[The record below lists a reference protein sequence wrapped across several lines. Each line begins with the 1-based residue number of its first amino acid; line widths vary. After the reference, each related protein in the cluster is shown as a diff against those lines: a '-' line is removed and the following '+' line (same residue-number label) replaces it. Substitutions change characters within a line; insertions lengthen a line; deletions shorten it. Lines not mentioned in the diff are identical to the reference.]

1 MVFHRIKIKK
11 IRIKSKIKIRN
22 RKTPSNA
29 AALQRRGVARNL
41 IAWFAQNARDLPWRR
56 TRDPYAIWI
65 SEIML
70 QQTQVKTVIPY
81 FERWMK
87 QLPSVAAFARA
98 RPQKGLKLWEGLG
111 YYSRA
116 RHAHA
121 AAKFIMRQHG
131 GRFPRNF
138 DDILALPGIGR
149 YTAGAISSIAFNQPT
164 PILDGNVI
172 RVLSRIFG
180 VEGDPRDKQTSAT
193 LWQLARDLVSINTT
207 RCSELNQS
215 LMELGALVCAPRQM
229 RCSVCPVRKFCFAL
243 REDRLAEFPM
253 RPPRAPA
260 TERRFL
266 AFVARKQNRFLV
278 RQRPGGAVNGHLWE
292 FPNIEVGLEDSSPAA
307 TAGLFQIAEDRP
319 LCRIRHSITRY
330 RILLE
335 ASRAEAAGETSGAW
349 KTIPQ
354 LHRLPFTSAHRKI
367 LAVLSL
373 KGEWRLH
380 KTESP

>member
-1 MVFHRIKIKK
+1 
-11 IRIKSKIKIRN
+11 
-22 RKTPSNA
+22 
-29 AALQRRGVARNL
+29 
-41 IAWFAQNARDLPWRR
+41 
-56 TRDPYAIWI
+56 
-65 SEIML
+65 ML
-70 QQTQVKTVIPY
+70 QQTQVKTVIP
-81 FERWMK
+81 FFVRWMK
-87 QLPSVAAFARA
+87 QLPDLAAFARA
-98 RPQKGLKLWEGLG
+98 RPQKVLKLWEGLG
-111 YYSRA
+111 YYSRV

-121 AAKFIMRQHG
+121 AAQVIMRQHG

-172 RVLSRIFG
+172 RVLSRVFG

-193 LWQLARDLVSINTT
+193 LWQLARDLVSIDPAH
-207 RCSELNQS
+207 CSELNQS
-215 LMELGALVCAPRQM
+215 LMELGALVCTPRQM
-229 RCSVCPVRKFCFAL
+229 RCSVCPARKFCFAL

-260 TERRFL
+260 TERRFV

-278 RQRPGGAVNGHLWE
+278 RQRPGGVVNGHLWE
-292 FPNIEVGLEDSSPAA
+292 FPNIEVAVKDKRDGKDNKDAA
-307 TAGLFQIAEDRP
+307 FRIADDRP

-335 ASRAEAAGETSGAW
+335 AYHARAADKTPGAW
-349 KTIPQ
+349 KTIAQ

-367 LAVLSL
+367 LAVLARPS
-373 KGEWRLH
+373 H
-380 KTESP
+380 SP

>member
-1 MVFHRIKIKK
+1 MNLKLKG
-11 IRIKSKIKIRN
+11 
-22 RKTPSNA
+22 TPPNSTALPRPLA
-29 AALQRRGVARNL
+29 APEPLRRRRVARNL

-81 FERWMK
+81 FERWMR
-87 QLPSVAAFARA
+87 QLPTLASFARA
-98 RPQKGLKLWEGLG
+98 RPQKVLKLWEGLG
-111 YYSRA
+111 YYSRV

-121 AAKFIMRQHG
+121 AAQVIMQRHD

-138 DDILALPGIGR
+138 DDIFALPGIGR
-149 YTAGAISSIAFNQPT
+149 YTAGAISSIAFNQPA

-172 RVLSRIFG
+172 RVISRIFG
-180 VEGDPRDKQTSAT
+180 VEGNPRDKQTNAT
-193 LWQLARDLVSINTT
+193 LWRLARDLVSIDRA
-207 RCSELNQS
+207 RCSDLNQS
-215 LMELGALVCAPRQM
+215 LMELGALVCTPRQM
-229 RCSVCPVRKFCFAL
+229 RCAVCPVRKFCFAL
-243 REDRLAEFPM
+243 REDRVAEFPM

-260 TERRFL
+260 TERRFM

-278 RQRPGGAVNGHLWE
+278 RHRPGGAVNAHLWE
-292 FPNIEVGLEDSSPAA
+292 FPNVEIALKDRHPAMA
-307 TAGLFQIAEDRP
+307 AVPFQIAEARP

-335 ASRAEAAGETSGAW
+335 AYHAQAGGKTPGAW

-354 LHRLPFTSAHRKI
+354 LNRLPFTSAHRKI
-367 LAVLSL
+367 LAVLAH
-373 KGEWRLH
+373 RTH
-380 KTESP
+380 TTYSPD